1 MKNKILFGVSLLFG
15 LMMINSG
22 FNKFFNYMPMPEVPE
37 AAGQFMYAIIQSGWL
52 FTLVAI
58 VEIIGG
64 ALFICTK
71 TRALGAIVLLPI
83 IVGILLFNIVMA
95 PAGVILAVILFAINI
110 WVIIENY
117 DKYLPMVLANK

>member
-1 MKNKILFGVSLLFG
+1 MKSRILFGISLLFG

-52 FTLVAI
+52 FVLVAI

-64 ALFICTK
+64 GLFICTK

-83 IVGILLFNIVMA
+83 IVGILFFNIVMA
-95 PAGVILAVILFAINI
+95 PSGAIMAVLLFAINI
-110 WVIIENY
+110 WVIIENR
-117 DKYLPMVLANK
+117 DKYLPMIETE

>member
-1 MKNKILFGVSLLFG
+1 MKSKILFGISLLFG

-52 FTLVAI
+52 FALVAV

-71 TRALGAIVLLPI
+71 TRALGAVVLLPI

-95 PAGVILAVILFAINI
+95 PSGAIMAVVLFVLNI
-110 WVIIENY
+110 WVIIENR
-117 DKYLPMVLANK
+117 DKYLPMIQPK

>member
-1 MKNKILFGVSLLFG
+1 MKSKILFGVSLLFG

>member
-1 MKNKILFGVSLLFG
+1 MKSKILFGISLLFG

-22 FNKFFNYMPMPEVPE
+22 FNKFFNYMPMPEIPE

-52 FTLVAI
+52 FVLVAI
-58 VEIIGG
+58 VETIGG
-64 ALFICTK
+64 VLFICTK

-95 PAGVILAVILFAINI
+95 PSGAIMGVVLFAINI
-110 WVIIENY
+110 WVIIENR
-117 DKYLPMVLANK
+117 DKYLPMIQANK

>member
-1 MKNKILFGVSLLFG
+1 MKSKILFGVSLLFG

-22 FNKFFNYMPMPEVPE
+22 FNKFFNYMPTPEVPE

-52 FTLVAI
+52 FVLVAI

-83 IVGILLFNIVMA
+83 IVGILLFNIIMA
-95 PAGVILAVILFAINI
+95 PGGAIMAVILFAINI
-110 WVIIENY
+110 WIIVENK
-117 DKYLPMVLANK
+117 DKYLPMVQKN

>member
-1 MKNKILFGVSLLFG
+1 MKSKILFGVSLLFG

-110 WVIIENY
+110 WVIAENY
-117 DKYLPMVLANK
+117 DKYLPMVQTNK